1 MFQLWKYITTA
12 FSMYSSL
19 ESGLQNSWRTFW
31 NDYYQY
37 INVSQLL
44 VFWGLFYS
52 SLVLC
57 KAPTKNRH
65 QWRPIFFRRVVILS
79 ARPLFVRSFFHIRHI
94 ILSQKAYYDLFWN
107 FFFGFFIRYFVVDLK
122 LVFNSV
128 KGLTAASQ
136 FKLYGYVD
144 NKLTFV

>member
-1 MFQLWKYITTA
+1 MTCLVRNFAWRFWHAFNPYKNIMTRTGFVPIMKIYIATA

-94 ILSQKAYYDLFWN
+94 VLSPKAYYDLFWN
-107 FFFGFFIRYFVVDLK
+107 FF
-122 LVFNSV
+122 LVFSL
-128 KGLTAASQ
+128 GIL
-136 FKLYGYVD
+136 
-144 NKLTFV
+144 